1 MSIAQLE
8 MDDAGHI
15 VGRLPALG
23 SGFVYLRLMPTT
35 RLSRKGQPIWTGIIG
50 TGAWRAGVTAYQRD
64 HPEYGRSLTIFS
76 DGEGGE
82 THMLNINQS
91 RDDLGS
97 FYVTSRQLEARD
109 NAGQTADQGGQSG
122 TALDD
127 MNDPVPF

>member
-1 MSIAQLE
+1 
-8 MDDAGHI
+8 
-15 VGRLPALG
+15 
-23 SGFVYLRLMPTT
+23 
-35 RLSRKGQPIWTGIIG
+35 
-50 TGAWRAGVTAYQRD
+50 
-64 HPEYGRSLTIFS
+64 
-76 DGEGGE
+76 
-82 THMLNINQS
+82 MLNINQS